1 MSQPTWQGIDLDSML
16 ILEAWPPLLW
26 GTWVQPEVAGV
37 RSDLPIFLVFQRQ
50 FPVHLREHM
59 PSQAG
64 LTLFPKSSILEGGP
78 SGGRCTLQRVAIP
91 WEWWQLEL
99 DGESCCI
106 LRCEGKA
113 WTVHMLYHTVLPT
126 AVCSFIVAVNA
137 PFLSFSPL
145 KIREHTGLGYVRQ
158 SIPRVVG
165 RGECGSDGS
174 PHCGRWAC
182 VRESQSLWL
191 NSLPSHRQS
200 SHHCSV
206 EVFGFVEGFYG

>member
-1 MSQPTWQGIDLDSML
+1 
-16 ILEAWPPLLW
+16 
-26 GTWVQPEVAGV
+26 
-37 RSDLPIFLVFQRQ
+37 
-50 FPVHLREHM
+50 M

-78 SGGRCTLQRVAIP
+78 SGGRSILQRVAFP

-106 LRCEGKA
+106 PRCEGKA

-145 KIREHTGLGYVRQ
+145 KIREHTRLGCVRQ
-158 SIPRVVG
+158 SIPRLVG
-165 RGECGSDGS
+165 RGECGSDS
-174 PHCGRWAC
+174 SLHWGRWAC

-191 NSLPSHRQS
+191 NSLSLHRQS
-200 SHHCSV
+200 FHHCSV
-206 EVFGFVEGFYG
+206 EVFGFLEGSLGVQILQRQNRNEDYPVRGCVNWDMGRAKGNTDWWAMCMLPSFKDASKWM

>member
-1 MSQPTWQGIDLDSML
+1 M
-16 ILEAWPPLLW
+16 
-26 GTWVQPEVAGV
+26 
-37 RSDLPIFLVFQRQ
+37 
-50 FPVHLREHM
+50 
-59 PSQAG
+59 
-64 LTLFPKSSILEGGP
+64 
-78 SGGRCTLQRVAIP
+78 
-91 WEWWQLEL
+91 
-99 DGESCCI
+99 
-106 LRCEGKA
+106 
-113 WTVHMLYHTVLPT
+113 HMLYHTVLPT

-145 KIREHTGLGYVRQ
+145 KIREHTGWGCVRQ

-174 PHCGRWAC
+174 PHWGRWAC

-206 EVFGFVEGFYG
+206 EGFGLIEGFSGYRFYKGKRGMKNTQSEAA